1 LKTYLESC
9 GIGSA
14 VHYPHP
20 LHLQKCFAH
29 LGYQAGAFPHAERAA
44 RECLS
49 LPMYPNLTDDQI
61 ASVAT
66 AIHDFQ
72 DW

>member
-1 LKTYLESC
+1 LESC
-9 GIGSA
+9 SVGSA
-14 VHYPHP
+14 IHYPHP

-29 LGYQAGAFPHAERAA
+29 LGYRAGAFPLAERAA

-49 LPMYPNLTDDQI
+49 LPMYPELTDEQ
-61 ASVAT
+61 VAT
-66 AIHDFQ
+66 VAAAIHDFR